1 VTTDHAS
8 AVGDAASSTS
18 GRTHIVVIGG
28 GFGGLAVIRRLARE
42 RRRGRLDARVTLID
56 RRNHHTFQPLLY
68 QVATAGLQTQDVGIS
83 LRAILRREDVAI
95 RLGEVTAVD
104 HARREVMLDDGSAIA
119 YDHLVVAA
127 GAITEDF
134 GVPGVAEHAFGLKSL
149 AEATMLRNAVLQRFE
164 EASAAMAT
172 AGGAVDDGTLSFV
185 IAGGGPT
192 GVELAGSLAELV
204 DLVVRHDHPSL
215 DVDRVRIVL
224 VEARDQLLGGFSAR
238 SGAAALAGL
247 HDRGVDVR
255 LEVGIASVAADHV
268 VLSDGEVIPARVVIW
283 AAGVAASPLAL
294 TLGVPLDRGRRIPVD
309 DALEVRGLEGVF
321 AIGDIAACTGPDG
334 VLLPQVAP
342 VAIQQAAHVARVIAD
357 RSAGRV
363 TPPFRYR
370 DKGSMAT
377 IGRAA
382 AVTELPGGLTM
393 RGRVAWVAW
402 LLLHLL
408 MLAGFRNRVSV
419 LFSWIWNYARRD
431 HSARLILD
439 QREAAT
445 AETARGPVSRSWA
458 A

>member
-1 VTTDHAS
+1 VPATPH
-8 AVGDAASSTS
+8 V
-18 GRTHIVVIGG
+18 VVIGG
-28 GFGGLAVIRRLARE
+28 GFGGLAVIRRLARA

-83 LRAILRREDVAI
+83 LRAILRREAVEI
-95 RLGEVTAVD
+95 RLGEVAAVD
-104 HARREVMLDDGSAIA
+104 HARRIVVLRDGAEVG
-119 YDHLVVAA
+119 YDQLVIAA

-164 EASAAMAT
+164 EASVAPAGAA
-172 AGGAVDDGTLSFV
+172 DDGTLSFV

-192 GVELAGSLAELV
+192 GVELAGSLAELI
-204 DLVVRHDHPSL
+204 DLVVRHDHPTL

-224 VEARDQLLGGFSAR
+224 VEARDQLLGGLSVR
-238 SGAAALAGL
+238 SSAAALAGL
-247 HDRGVDVR
+247 HERRVDVR

-268 VLSDGEVIPARVVIW
+268 VLTDGETIPARVVIW

-294 TLGVPLDRGRRIPVD
+294 TLGVPLGRGRRIPVD
-309 DALEVRGLEGVF
+309 DQLEVKGLPGVF
-321 AIGDIAACTGPDG
+321 AIGDIAACVDG
-334 VLLPQVAP
+334 EGALLPQVAP

-357 RSAGRV
+357 RAAGAV

-377 IGRAA
+377 IGRAS
-382 AVTELPGGLTM
+382 AVAELPGGL
-393 RGRVAWVAW
+393 RLHGLVAWIAW

-445 AETARGPVSRSWA
+445 AETVRGPVSRSWA
-458 A
+458 P

>member
-1 VTTDHAS
+1 MHRLPDQTDTEATEPDERPH
-8 AVGDAASSTS
+8 VL
-18 GRTHIVVIGG
+18 VIGG
-28 GFGGLAVIRRLARE
+28 GFGGLAIVRRLAKA

-68 QVATAGLQTQDVGIS
+68 QIATAGLQTQDVGIS
-83 LRAILRREDVAI
+83 LRAILRREDVTI
-95 RLGEVTAVD
+95 RLGDVALIDAASRTVT
-104 HARREVMLDDGSAIA
+104 LSDGAEIA

-134 GVPGVAEHAFGLKSL
+134 GVPGVSEHAFGLKSL
-149 AEATMLRNAVLQRFE
+149 AEATMLRNEVLRRFE
-164 EASAAMAT
+164 EVVPT
-172 AGGAVDDGTLSFV
+172 GEPGAGTGTDDGTLTFV

-204 DLVVRHDHPSL
+204 DLVVRRDHPTL
-215 DVDRVRIVL
+215 DVERVRIVL

-238 SGAAALAGL
+238 AGRAALEGL
-247 HDRGVDVR
+247 EQRDVEVR

-268 VLSDGEVIPARVVIW
+268 LLTDGEVIPTRLVIW
-283 AAGVAASPLAL
+283 AAGVSASPLAEA
-294 TLGVPLDRGRRIPVD
+294 LGVPLARGRRVPVD
-309 DALEVRGLEGVF
+309 EHLRVIGLEGVF
-321 AIGDIAACTGPDG
+321 AVGDITSTTDADG
-334 VLLPQVAP
+334 RLLPQVAP
-342 VAIQQAAHVARVIAD
+342 VAIQQAGHVARVLVDEA
-357 RSAGRV
+357 AGRP

-370 DKGSMAT
+370 DKGAMAT

-382 AVTELPGGLTM
+382 AVAELPGGIRL
-393 RGRVAWVAW
+393 RGLVAWLAW

-419 LFSWIWNYARRD
+419 LLSWIWNYVRRD

-445 AETARGPVSRSWA
+445 AETARGPVARSWA
-458 A
+458 G